1 MKFAAVAAFFYV
13 FTIATEASTVL
24 YRYKDD
30 SGGIVMGVTVP
41 PEFAKNGYEILN
53 SNGRVIQTVDPALTP
68 EQIEEKR
75 KLEKLEADR
84 KAQLEENRILL
95 KRYSHPDDAIR
106 AEMRKLQDLQ
116 AVIKLKQGNILSQK
130 TKLEEAETEA
140 ANRERAGQSIPDHI
154 LNEVNRANQEIASL
168 KGEIENHISE
178 MEVVKQE
185 YNAIVDRLKKITGKQ
200 PTLIIPPEILTVGGS
215 GTSKEKH

>member
-1 MKFAAVAAFFYV
+1 MKFATIAAFFYI
-13 FTIATEASTVL
+13 FTITTEASTVL
-24 YRYKDD
+24 YRYKDA

-53 SNGRVIQTVDPALTP
+53 SNGRVIQVVDPALTP

-75 KLEKLEADR
+75 RLEQIEADR
-84 KAQLEENRILL
+84 KAQLQENKILL

-130 TKLEEAETEA
+130 SKLEDAETEA

-154 LNEVNRANQEIASL
+154 LKEVNRANQEITSL
-168 KGEIENHISE
+168 NGEIENHIAE
-178 MEVVKQE
+178 MEVVKRE
-185 YNAIVDRLKKITGKQ
+185 YNAIVERLKKITGKQ
-200 PTLIIPPEILTVGGS
+200 PTLVIPPEILTVGS
-215 GTSKEKH
+215 PTISKE